1 VTIPDLPNPTRAD
14 ISTIE
19 ASHHDAGTV
28 YAAVDYH
35 TTGDYAPHF
44 YRTHDYGKTW
54 TKIVSGLRTDQPS
67 GSFARVIRA
76 DTKRAGLLFAGT
88 ESSVYVSFDDGD
100 NWQSL
105 MLNLPNTSYR
115 DMVIKDNDL
124 VVGTYGRGFWILD
137 DFSPLRQMTPAI
149 ASEPA
154 HLFKPGDA
162 IRVRRN
168 VNGDTPF
175 PPEVPHALNP
185 PVGAIIYYH
194 LSAKPAGEITL
205 DVVDAGGKIVRHMS
219 SAPIPPLNE
228 PPPAVPDYW
237 LAKPQPMPT
246 EVGTNRINWD
256 LRYDNPP
263 ALNHSYEIN
272 ANVGESP
279 ASPEGPIALPG
290 VYTLKLTVN
299 GTTYTQ
305 TVAVKNDPRSP
316 ATAADLHAQH
326 DLQLK
331 VYEGAKEAW
340 DGYNQVAAV
349 RAAVAELARSN
360 PPSDVA
366 AAATAFDAKLLSV
379 GGRGGGGRGGGGGG
393 GRGGPPG
400 PPPAPNF
407 AAITGA
413 MDRQLN
419 TLDAGD
425 MAPNEPMVRNYLS
438 ACSDLKAAVANW
450 KTLSSQD
457 LAALNTMLAKN
468 NLKQIPAPPALAPP
482 NCTPN

>member
-1 VTIPDLPNPTRAD
+1 
-14 ISTIE
+14 
-19 ASHHDAGTV
+19 
-28 YAAVDYH
+28 
-35 TTGDYAPHF
+35 
-44 YRTHDYGKTW
+44 
-54 TKIVSGLRTDQPS
+54 
-67 GSFARVIRA
+67 
-76 DTKRAGLLFAGT
+76 
-88 ESSVYVSFDDGD
+88 
-100 NWQSL
+100 
-105 MLNLPNTSYR
+105 
-115 DMVIKDNDL
+115 
-124 VVGTYGRGFWILD
+124 
-137 DFSPLRQMTPAI
+137 
-149 ASEPA
+149 
-154 HLFKPGDA
+154 
-162 IRVRRN
+162 VRRN

-360 PPSDVA
+360 PPSEVA

-425 MAPNEPMVRNYLS
+425 MAPNEPMVRTYLS

-450 KTLSSQD
+450 KTLNSQD

-468 NLKQIPAPPALAPP
+468 NLKQIPAPAALAPP